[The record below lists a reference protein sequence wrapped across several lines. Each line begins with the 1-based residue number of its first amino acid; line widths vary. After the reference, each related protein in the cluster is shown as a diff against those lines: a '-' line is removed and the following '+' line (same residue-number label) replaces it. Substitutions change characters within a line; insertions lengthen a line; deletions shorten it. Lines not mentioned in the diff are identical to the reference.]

1 MRCPVLPA
9 WCVAL
14 LLYFASGGL
23 RPVPRVTPIGWQQTD
38 PKRPSQEK
46 QPADSQQKQPSAPA
60 AKPAAKPKKV
70 ITNDDLTGSGGGFG
84 FSSAEFSQINDCD
97 RSCFLNLQQ
106 SIRIDPAQNPHW
118 RRDVL
123 RAIDL
128 VRKDAA
134 WQRIL
139 HDVYDLHIK
148 TCDLQAEKQEEL
160 AKAADPANVTQQ
172 EVDIEEKYEVKF
184 RELQEQVNA
193 VRARQSALKGDT
205 NDNPVVFR
213 FRIYQENRLQGAPC
227 AQPVYRRYPQSYADD
242 P

>member
-1 MRCPVLPA
+1 MFPA
-9 WCVAL
+9 RCVAL
-14 LLYFASGGL
+14 LLCFATGGFRL
-23 RPVPRVTPIGWQQTD
+23 TPRVTPIAWQQND
-38 PKRPSQEK
+38 PKRPSEEK
-46 QPADSQQKQPSAPA
+46 QPPDSQQKQPSAQA

-70 ITNDDLTGSGGGFG
+70 ITNDDLAGSGGGFG
-84 FSSAEFSQINDCD
+84 FSSAEFSQINECD
-97 RSCFLNLQQ
+97 RNCFLNLQQ

-118 RRDVL
+118 RHDVL

-139 HDVYDLHIK
+139 HDVYDLRLK

-160 AKAADPANVTQQ
+160 AKSADPSNVTPQ

-184 RELQEQVNA
+184 KELQEQLNA
-193 VRARQSALKGDT
+193 VRARQSTLKSDA
-205 NDNPVVFR
+205 DNPVVFR
-213 FRIYQENRLQGAPC
+213 FRIYQENRLQNLPC
-227 AQPVYRRYPQSYADD
+227 ARPAYLRYPQSYADD

>member
-14 LLYFASGGL
+14 LLCFASAGL
-23 RPVPRVTPIGWQQTD
+23 RPAPRVTPVGWQQTD
-38 PKRPSQEK
+38 PKRPSQEN
-46 QPADSQQKQPSAPA
+46 QPADSQQEQPSAPA
-60 AKPAAKPKKV
+60 AKPAAKPKHV
-70 ITNDDLTGSGGGFG
+70 ITNDDLTGSGGGSR
-84 FSSAEFSQINDCD
+84 FSSEEFSQINDCD
-97 RSCFLNLQQ
+97 RICFQNLQQ

-139 HDVYDLHIK
+139 HDVHDLHLK
-148 TCDLQAEKQEEL
+148 TCNLQAEKQEEL
-160 AKAADPANVTQQ
+160 AKAADPANVTPH
-172 EVDIEEKYEVKF
+172 EVDIEEKYDVKF
-184 RELQEQVNA
+184 RELQEEANA
-193 VRARQSALKGDT
+193 VRARQSALVGDP

-227 AQPVYRRYPQSYADD
+227 AQPVYRRYPQSYAED

>member
-1 MRCPVLPA
+1 
-9 WCVAL
+9 
-14 LLYFASGGL
+14 L
-23 RPVPRVTPIGWQQTD
+23 RPAPRVTPIAWQQTD
-38 PKRPSQEK
+38 PKRPSEEK
-46 QPADSQQKQPSAPA
+46 QPPDSQQKQPSAPV

-70 ITNDDLTGSGGGFG
+70 ITNDDLLGSGGFG

-97 RSCFLNLQQ
+97 RSCFLDLQQ
-106 SIRIDPAQNPHW
+106 SIRIDPGQNPHW

-139 HDVYDLHIK
+139 HDVYDLHLK
-148 TCDLQAEKQEEL
+148 TCDLQGEKQEEL
-160 AKAADPANVTQQ
+160 AKAADPANVTPQ
-172 EVDIEEKYEVKF
+172 EVDIEEKYEAKF
-184 RELQEQVNA
+184 RELQEQLNA
-193 VRARQSALKGDT
+193 ERARQSALKGDT

-227 AQPVYRRYPQSYADD
+227 AQPVSRRYPQSYPGD

>member
-9 WCVAL
+9 SCVAL
-14 LLYFASGGL
+14 LLCFASGGL
-23 RPVPRVTPIGWQQTD
+23 RPAPRVTPIAWQQTD

-70 ITNDDLTGSGGGFG
+70 ITNDDLEGSGSGFG

-97 RSCFLNLQQ
+97 RSCFRNLQQ

-139 HDVYDLHIK
+139 HDVYDLHLK
-148 TCDLQAEKQEEL
+148 TCDLQVEKQEEL
-160 AKAADPANVTQQ
+160 AKAADPANVTPQ

-184 RELQEQVNA
+184 RELQEQLNA
-193 VRARQSALKGDT
+193 VRARQSALKGDA

-227 AQPVYRRYPQSYADD
+227 AQPAYRRYPQSYTDD

>member
-1 MRCPVLPA
+1 VLPA

-14 LLYFASGGL
+14 LLCFATGGFRL
-23 RPVPRVTPIGWQQTD
+23 TPRVTPIARQQND
-38 PKRPSQEK
+38 AKRPSEEK
-46 QPADSQQKQPSAPA
+46 QPPDSQQKRPSTQA

-70 ITNDDLTGSGGGFG
+70 ITNDDLVGSGGGFG
-84 FSSAEFSQINDCD
+84 FSSPEFSQINDCD
-97 RSCFLNLQQ
+97 RSCFLNLEQ

-139 HDVYDLHIK
+139 HDVYDLRLK

-160 AKAADPANVTQQ
+160 AKSADPSNVTPR

-184 RELQEQVNA
+184 KELQEQLNA

-227 AQPVYRRYPQSYADD
+227 AQPVYRRYPQSYVDD

>member
-1 MRCPVLPA
+1 MFPA

-14 LLYFASGGL
+14 LLCFAGGFRL
-23 RPVPRVTPIGWQQTD
+23 TPRVTPIGWQQND
-38 PKRPSQEK
+38 PKRPSNEK
-46 QPADSQQKQPSAPA
+46 QPTDSQQKQPSA

-70 ITNDDLTGSGGGFG
+70 ITNDDLAGSGSGFG
-84 FSSAEFSQINDCD
+84 FSSAEFSQINECD
-97 RSCFLNLQQ
+97 RNCFLNLQQ

-128 VRKDAA
+128 VRKDGA

-139 HDVYDLHIK
+139 HDVYDLHLK

-160 AKAADPANVTQQ
+160 AKSADPNNVTPL
-172 EVDIEEKYEVKF
+172 EVDIEEKYDLKF
-184 RELQEQVNA
+184 KELQEQLNA
-193 VRARQSALKGDT
+193 VRARQSTLKSDA
-205 NDNPVVFR
+205 DNPLVFR
-213 FRIYQENRLQGAPC
+213 FRIYQESRLQNAPC
-227 AQPVYRRYPQSYADD
+227 AQPAHLRYPQSYADD

>member
-1 MRCPVLPA
+1 MFPA

-14 LLYFASGGL
+14 FLFFATGGFRL
-23 RPVPRVTPIGWQQTD
+23 TPRVTPIARQQID
-38 PKRPSQEK
+38 PKRPSEEK
-46 QPADSQQKQPSAPA
+46 QLPDSQQKQPSTQA

-70 ITNDDLTGSGGGFG
+70 ITNDDLAGSGGGFG
-84 FSSAEFSQINDCD
+84 FSSPEFSQINDCD
-97 RSCFLNLQQ
+97 KSCFLNLQQ
-106 SIRIDPAQNPHW
+106 SIRIDPTQNPHW

-139 HDVYDLHIK
+139 HDVYDLHLK

-160 AKAADPANVTQQ
+160 AKSADPSNVTPR

-184 RELQEQVNA
+184 RELQEQGNA
-193 VRARQSALKGDT
+193 VRARQSALKGDS